1 MQGGYRENAGRK
13 KGFSAIEAEKAREII
28 VRKVNESLEPIL
40 DILIIEAKKGNT
52 RAIRELFDRAY
63 GKSLQSVEMSEEVT
77 SKVIVLNV

>member
-1 MQGGYRENAGRK
+1 
-13 KGFSAIEAEKAREII
+13 